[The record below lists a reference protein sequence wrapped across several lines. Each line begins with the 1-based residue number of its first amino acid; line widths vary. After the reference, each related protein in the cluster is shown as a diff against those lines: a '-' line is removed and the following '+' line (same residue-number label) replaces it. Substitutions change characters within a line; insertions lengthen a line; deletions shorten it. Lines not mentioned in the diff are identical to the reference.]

1 MANVRELKKGEHSLI
16 GNIIGDS
23 FSNDPV
29 NLWIFK
35 QPMGIENFNT
45 KIAKKLYL
53 QEGFGHVMDDGSG
66 GALWLPSSTKRHIP
80 FYKNIDIALSMI
92 RYGGFKSV
100 PQGMLIDHYLTQKKP
115 IEPHYYLYVI
125 GARTNQ
131 QGKGI
136 GGKLMTA
143 GEIICVWPDAR
154 GNSKGQAVK
163 PLYKSAPKA
172 VKLDPY
178 LYELLA
184 LVDAIR
190 LGNTRESS
198 LAKNLLEGKLKR

>member
-143 GEIICVWPDAR
+143 G
-154 GNSKGQAVK
+154 
-163 PLYKSAPKA
+163 
-172 VKLDPY
+172 
-178 LYELLA
+178 
-184 LVDAIR
+184 
-190 LGNTRESS
+190 
-198 LAKNLLEGKLKR
+198 LKRADAEGMPVYLESTKEDNIPFYCRFGFDVIEKAEPGHGCPPLWLMYRKGIKVI